1 MKNKRLS
8 NIAFA
13 NWLVA
18 AVFAVADVWA
28 FWTATLYN
36 PYDGYIPLHTNV
48 VEVLRQMVESVLS
61 ISGAL
66 VAFGAIIEKLD
77 QIRWNTTPKDQ

>member
-1 MKNKRLS
+1 MKKPVNKFA
-8 NIAFA
+8 IAFWA
-13 NWLVA
+13 IA

-48 VEVLRQMVESVLS
+48 VEMLRRMVESVLS
-61 ISGAL
+61 ISGEFVAL
-66 VAFGAIIEKLD
+66 GVVIEILD
-77 QIRWNTTPKDQ
+77 QIRWNTIRPKD